1 MPCLRFNLVQS
12 FQVDST
18 STTPADIAP
27 YKPQARLAV
36 VIFNAVAKM
45 LLFNAKPLNKKKKRG
60 HLKMKNE
67 MEKVMLE
74 SGDQFVS
81 STITGLNATIKLLK
95 PEKAAGLNNIMT

>member
-1 MPCLRFNLVQS
+1 
-12 FQVDST
+12 
-18 STTPADIAP
+18 
-27 YKPQARLAV
+27 
-36 VIFNAVAKM
+36 
-45 LLFNAKPLNKKKKRG
+45 
-60 HLKMKNE
+60 MKNE